1 MLASAA
7 IPTLFR
13 AVHIDDGAYWDGLF
27 SQNPPLHDLLDAE
40 PDEVW
45 VVQVNPR
52 ERASEPTTLLDIAD
66 RRNELAGN
74 LSLYQ
79 ELGFIETIDRLL
91 EDGLLTPSGKYKPVV
106 VRIIELPRKSESRV
120 WGPAS
125 KLNRDPAFL
134 GELVAQGKA
143 QADVFLAALAF
154 ERSWEAR
161 DADAIMRL
169 FAEDAELVS
178 ADPFPR
184 VDASHDPE
192 HTRTF
197 VTAHLCD
204 SIRIDPVRKQIA
216 EDRVTWSI
224 RMRTNGAVIVGR
236 AEAEIGSGGVSSLRL
251 GPDALTDLLVVAVTP
266 RRDPP

>member
-1 MLASAA
+1 MG
-7 IPTLFR
+7 R
-13 AVHIDDGAYWDGLF
+13 AG
-27 SQNPPLHDLLDAE
+27 QPP
-40 PDEVW
+40 
-45 VVQVNPR
+45 
-52 ERASEPTTLLDIAD
+52 RARHRAQTLLDIAD

-134 GELVAQGKA
+134 GDLVAQGKE
-143 QADVFLAALAF
+143 QAGVFLAALAF
-154 ERSWEAR
+154 ERAWEAR
-161 DADAIMRL
+161 DADAIMRH

-178 ADPFPR
+178 ADPFP
-184 VDASHDPE
+184 ASRRRT
-192 HTRTF
+192 TRTGRG
-197 VTAHLCD
+197 VRHRPLCD

-224 RMRTNGAVIVGR
+224 RMRANGSVIEGL
-236 AEAEIGSGGVSSLRL
+236 AEAEIGSDGVSSLRL
-251 GPDALTDLLVVAVTP
+251 GPE
-266 RRDPP
+266 R

>member
-1 MLASAA
+1 M
-7 IPTLFR
+7 
-13 AVHIDDGAYWDGLF
+13 
-27 SQNPPLHDLLDAE
+27 
-40 PDEVW
+40 
-45 VVQVNPR
+45 
-52 ERASEPTTLLDIAD
+52 
-66 RRNELAGN
+66 
-74 LSLYQ
+74 
-79 ELGFIETIDRLL
+79 
-91 EDGLLTPSGKYKPVV
+91 
-106 VRIIELPRKSESRV
+106 
-120 WGPAS
+120 
-125 KLNRDPAFL
+125 
-134 GELVAQGKA
+134 
-143 QADVFLAALAF
+143 FLAALAF

-192 HTRTF
+192 QTRAF

-224 RMRTNGAVIVGR
+224 RMRTNGTVIEGR

-251 GPDALTDLLVVAVTP
+251 GPDA
-266 RRDPP
+266 

>member
-1 MLASAA
+1 MGRAGQPARA
-7 IPTLFR
+7 PT
-13 AVHIDDGAYWDGLF
+13 
-27 SQNPPLHDLLDAE
+27 
-40 PDEVW
+40 
-45 VVQVNPR
+45 
-52 ERASEPTTLLDIAD
+52 EPTTLLDIAD

-134 GELVAQGKA
+134 GELVAQGKE
-143 QADVFLAALAF
+143 QAGVFLAALAF
-154 ERSWEAR
+154 ERAWEAR
-161 DADAIMRL
+161 DADAIMRH

-184 VDASHDPE
+184 VDASHDPNR
-192 HTRTF
+192 TREF

-224 RMRTNGAVIVGR
+224 RMRANGTVIEGL
-236 AEAEIGSGGVSSLRL
+236 AEAEIGRDGVSSLRL
-251 GPDALTDLLVVAVTP
+251 GPE
-266 RRDPP
+266 R